1 MTRVHLNFHC
11 VVSLL
16 VSCLPAFSSSVGP
29 KTETLQAWDNYIQRV
44 KSRTIAVGGDRGFLW
59 MDQDPQRAER
69 VHRGE
74 ILAGSELGS
83 GPEAV
88 PHGLIHDWVGPVF
101 IPGATLA
108 QVFAVLEDY
117 GQLTKAQAGRD
128 RRGSGVQ
135 EPNGRGTDEETFRVR
150 YAKSFCLVRK
160 CWKANTRFDT
170 FGSIASV
177 GIPSR
182 RARGSRKPLIR
193 SNPANVRPAAMSLT
207 ATFAEVAS
215 SVKIRAKRRLG
226 VRQTK
231 RDRSQPRNSDF
242 LSTAR
247 HHLEPRFLSMIERR
261 CAWAYPARHA
271 RRGPFDLPLAGI
283 GCDSGVSCSCTIKSF
298 SGCC

>member
-88 PHGLIHDWVGPVF
+88 PHGLIHDWVGAVF

-117 GQLTKAQAGRD
+117 GRYNEVYKP
-128 RRGSGVQ
+128 GVIDAALVCKNQ
-135 EPNGRGTDEETFRVR
+135 TGDGTDEETFRVR
-150 YAKSFCLVRK
+150 YAQKFLFSSEVLESEYEIRHVRLDRQRWYSF
-160 CWKANTRFDT
+160 AQSTRLQETSNPVKPGERPSSGDEPNRYIWRVAFSSRYQQRD
-170 FGSIASV
+170 GGVYVEQENIVLSR
-177 GIPSR
+177 GIPISLR
-182 RARGSRKPLIR
+182 WLID
-193 SNPANVRPAAMSLT
+193 PA
-207 ATFAEVAS
+207 
-215 SVKIRAKRRLG
+215 
-226 VRQTK
+226 VRQLS
-231 RDRSQPRNSDF
+231 RDVVLAYLRDTRDAV
-242 LSTAR
+242 LSLGRGQVSAA
-247 HHLEPRFLSMIERR
+247 I
-261 CAWAYPARHA
+261 PAK
-271 RRGPFDLPLAGI
+271 AG
-283 GCDSGVSCSCTIKSF
+283 S
-298 SGCC
+298 